1 MAEVMV
7 AVVDG
12 PYTFDADTVLALL
25 YEAWPEATWR
35 PTPPDSIDPS
45 MGQLAI
51 GGDDGEP
58 PLLVDLLAG
67 GEAITLDGGAPRIA
81 ELVARL
87 TLLPGFPDD
96 GSIVLT
102 DWSEDLY
109 PLAPRTSAQT
119 LRESATEVD

>member
-25 YEAWPEATWR
+25 GEAWPEATWT
-35 PTPPDSIDPS
+35 PTPPDSVDPS
-45 MGQLAI
+45 MGQLEI

-67 GEAITLDGGAPRIA
+67 GEAITLDGGVPRIA

-87 TLLPGFPDD
+87 TQLPGFPADD
-96 GSIVLT
+96 SVVLT
-102 DWSEDLY
+102 DWAEDLY
-109 PLAPRTSAQT
+109 PLAPRTSPQT
-119 LRESATEVD
+119 LTDAATEVD